1 MRGFSL
7 LEMLVVLVLMG
18 LAAALVAPS
27 LSRTADR
34 VQEAGDRDDVRRLL
48 MALPALARQQGGAI
62 RIAAGEPVQPPGRSW
77 PEGWSVLAT
86 TAVSI
91 TAAGWCEPAIV
102 VARGPATESTYSLR
116 SPDCVVEE
124 RDAP

>member
-34 VQEAGDRDDVRRLL
+34 VREAGDRDDVRRLL
-48 MALPALARQQGGAI
+48 MALPALARQRGMAI
-62 RIAAGEPVQPPGRSW
+62 RIAAGQPVEPPGRSW
-77 PEGWSVLAT
+77 PAGWSVLAT

-91 TAAGWCEPAIV
+91 TPGGWCEPATV
-102 VARGPATESTYSLR
+102 VALGPAMESTYVLR
-116 SPDCVVEE
+116 SPDCSVEE
-124 RDAP
+124 SDAL

>member
-34 VQEAGDRDDVRRLL
+34 VREAGDRDDVRRLL
-48 MALPALARQQGGAI
+48 MALPAMARQQGAAI
-62 RIAAGEPVQPPGRSW
+62 RIAAGQPLEPPGRSW
-77 PEGWSVLAT
+77 PAGWSVLAT
-86 TAVSI
+86 TSVSI
-91 TAAGWCEPAIV
+91 TPGGWCEPATV
-102 VARGPATESTYSLR
+102 VARGPATESTYALR
-116 SPDCVVEE
+116 SPDCGVEE
-124 RDAP
+124 RYAP

>member
-34 VQEAGDRDDVRRLL
+34 VREAGDRDDVRRLL
-48 MALPALARQQGGAI
+48 MALPALARQRGELV
-62 RIAAGEPVQPPGRSW
+62 RIAAGQPVVLPGRAW
-77 PEGWSVLAT
+77 PDGWSVVAMTGL
-86 TAVSI
+86 SI
-91 TAAGWCEPAIV
+91 TSSGWCEPGVV
-102 VARGPATESTYSLR
+102 VARGPATESTYALR
-116 SPDCVVEE
+116 SPDCGVEE
-124 RDAP
+124 TDAP